1 MTSVPARQRADV
13 LHHER
18 GGERRDALAVPP
30 SRHRERQED
39 HMLRLVQ
46 RADEEGGAKAKAKA
60 KTVRRQVKSQ
70 KKNRRLFCAFRQERR
85 IELDEE
91 VKRSANEIKKKLVHF
106 HTSNPDN
113 IVFLDKN
120 IATIY

>member
-46 RADEEGGAKAKAKA
+46 RADEEGGAEAKAKA
-60 KTVRRQVKSQ
+60 QTVRRQVKSQ
-70 KKNRRLFCAFRQERR
+70 KKIKVFCAFSKERR